1 MMTQKNEPENK
12 MNEVNVLL
20 NLANIRYL
28 PRYIIIAIDIFLI
41 GVSTFF
47 SFKILE
53 KVLNHSDF
61 IAESFAGYALIIAV
75 SLFYMYVFKTYAGII
90 RHSTFYDLL
99 NLLWSVVATTFTLWA
114 LSGVYNMVYDHSV
127 PENISF
133 FIVFFFFSFSTL
145 FMFRLFVKEMFRWI
159 KEYKDNSLKKRILIL
174 GISDYSVAI
183 ASSIIES
190 HNLQYKLKGFLTKRN
205 DSRNAKIFGLDIMTQ
220 EKFIKTPK
228 EELEID
234 GILILKEDLSANELT
249 EWVNLFLEK
258 EMEIFQAPLVE
269 EFNPEKI
276 HTNIRSFQIEDLLN
290 REPICIENEE
300 VRLIHENKSVL
311 VNGGADSIGSEIVR
325 KVASYKPSKVVV
337 VDQAETP
344 LHEIQLEMN
353 EKFPEIDFE
362 FILADITNRKRLES
376 IFTKF
381 NFDLVYHAAAYKHVP
396 MIENNPHEAVWVNIL
411 GTKNLAKLSVQNKV
425 KTFVMVSTDKA
436 VNPTNVMGA
445 SKRSAELLVQSLQF
459 LPENKTKFI
468 TTRFGNVLGSNGSVI
483 PLFKKQIEAGG
494 PSTITHPD
502 IVRYFMTI
510 SEACELVLQAST
522 MGKGGEIF
530 VFDMGEPV
538 KIKDLA
544 IKMIKLS
551 GKEPEKDILLK
562 YTGLR
567 PGEKLYEE
575 LLSDDAK
582 NLPTPHHKI
591 MVSMD
596 PYKEYNEIK
605 DLIEQLEAAALSHDN
620 NQIVRIIKN
629 MVPEFISNNSI
640 FEKLDR

>member
-28 PRYIIIAIDIFLI
+28 PRYIIIAIDVFLI

-99 NLLWSVVATTFTLWA
+99 NLLWCIVATTFTLWA

-220 EKFIKTPK
+220 DTFIKTPK
-228 EELEID
+228 EDLEID
-234 GILILKEDLSANELT
+234 GILILKENLSANELT

-311 VNGGADSIGSEIVR
+311 VTGGAGSIGSEIVR
-325 KVASYKPSKVVV
+325 KVASYHPSKVVV

-353 EKFPEIDFE
+353 EKFPDIDFE
-362 FILADITNRKRLES
+362 FILADITNKKRLES

-381 NFDLVYHAAAYKHVP
+381 SFDLVYHAAAYKHVP

-494 PSTITHPD
+494 PITITHPD

-596 PYKEYNEIK
+596 PYKEYSEIK
-605 DLIEQLEAAALSHDN
+605 DLIEQIEAAALSHDKT
-620 NQIVRIIKN
+620 QIVRILKN

-640 FEKLDR
+640 FEKLDH

>member
-1 MMTQKNEPENK
+1 MTQKNEPENK

-28 PRYIIIAIDIFLI
+28 PRYIIIAIDVFLI
-41 GVSTFF
+41 GISTFF

-53 KVLNHSDF
+53 KVLNQSDF

-183 ASSIIES
+183 ANSIIES

-205 DSRNAKIFGLDIMTQ
+205 DSRNAKIYGLDIMTQ

-234 GILILKEDLSANELT
+234 GILILKENLSANELT

-311 VNGGADSIGSEIVR
+311 VTGGAGSIGSEIVR
-325 KVASYKPSKVVV
+325 KVASYHPSKLVV

-362 FILADITNRKRLES
+362 FILADITNKKRLES

-494 PSTITHPD
+494 PITITHPD

>member
-1 MMTQKNEPENK
+1 MTQKNEPENQ
-12 MNEVNVLL
+12 MNEVNILL

-183 ASSIIES
+183 ANSIIES

-234 GILILKEDLSANELT
+234 GILILKENLSANELT

-311 VNGGADSIGSEIVR
+311 VTGGAGSIGSEIVR

-353 EKFPEIDFE
+353 EKFPDIDFE
-362 FILADITNRKRLES
+362 FILADITNKKRLES

-494 PSTITHPD
+494 PITITHPD

-530 VFDMGEPV
+530 VFDMGKPV

>member
-1 MMTQKNEPENK
+1 MTQKNEPENK

-28 PRYIIIAIDIFLI
+28 PRYIIIAIDVFLI

-99 NLLWSVVATTFTLWA
+99 NLLWCIVATTFTLWA

-183 ASSIIES
+183 ANSIIES

-220 EKFIKTPK
+220 DTFIKTPK

-234 GILILKEDLSANELT
+234 GILILKENLSANELT

-311 VNGGADSIGSEIVR
+311 VTGGAGSIGSEIVR

-353 EKFPEIDFE
+353 EKFPDIDFE
-362 FILADITNRKRLES
+362 FILADITNKKRLES

-411 GTKNLAKLSVQNKV
+411 GTQNLAKLSVLYNI

-494 PSTITHPD
+494 PITITHPD

-530 VFDMGEPV
+530 VFDMGKPV

-575 LLSDDAK
+575 LLSDNTK

-596 PYKEYNEIK
+596 PHKEYNEIK
-605 DLIEQLEAAALSHDN
+605 DLLEQIENATLSHDN
-620 NQIVRIIKN
+620 NQIVRILKN

>member
-28 PRYIIIAIDIFLI
+28 PRYIIIAIDVFLI

-99 NLLWSVVATTFTLWA
+99 NLLWSIVATTFTLWA

-183 ASSIIES
+183 ANSIIES

-220 EKFIKTPK
+220 ETFIKTPK

-234 GILILKEDLSANELT
+234 GILILKENLSANELT

-311 VNGGADSIGSEIVR
+311 VTGGAGSIGSEIVR

-353 EKFPEIDFE
+353 EKFPDIDFE
-362 FILADITNRKRLES
+362 FILADITNKKRLES

-494 PSTITHPD
+494 PITITHPD

-530 VFDMGEPV
+530 VFDMGKPV

-575 LLSDDAK
+575 LLSDNTK

-596 PYKEYNEIK
+596 PHKEYNEIK
-605 DLIEQLEAAALSHDN
+605 DLLEQIENAALSHDN
-620 NQIVRIIKN
+620 NQIVRILKN

>member
-1 MMTQKNEPENK
+1 MTQKNEPENQ
-12 MNEVNVLL
+12 MNEVNILL

-28 PRYIIIAIDIFLI
+28 PRYIIIAIDVFLI
-41 GVSTFF
+41 GISTFF
-47 SFKILE
+47 SYKILE
-53 KVLNHSDF
+53 KVLNQSDF

-183 ASSIIES
+183 ANSIIES

-220 EKFIKTPK
+220 DTFIKTPK
-228 EELEID
+228 EDLEID
-234 GILILKEDLSANELT
+234 GILILKENLSANELT

-311 VNGGADSIGSEIVR
+311 VTGGAGSIGSEIVR
-325 KVASYKPSKVVV
+325 KVASYHPSKLVV

-362 FILADITNRKRLES
+362 FILADITNKKRLES

-494 PSTITHPD
+494 PITITHPD

-640 FEKLDR
+640 FEKLDK

>member
-1 MMTQKNEPENK
+1 MTQKNEPENK

-28 PRYIIIAIDIFLI
+28 PRYIIIAIDVFLI

-53 KVLNHSDF
+53 KVINHSDF

-75 SLFYMYVFKTYAGII
+75 SFFYMYVFKTYAGII

-127 PENISF
+127 PENIPF

-183 ASSIIES
+183 ANSIIES
-190 HNLQYKLKGFLTKRN
+190 HNQQYKLKGFLTKRN

-220 EKFIKTPK
+220 EAFIKTPK

-234 GILILKEDLSANELT
+234 GILILKENLSANELT

-311 VNGGADSIGSEIVR
+311 VTGGAGSIGSEIVR
-325 KVASYKPSKVVV
+325 KIASYKPSKVVV

-353 EKFPEIDFE
+353 EKFPDIDFE
-362 FILADITNRKRLES
+362 FILADITNKKRLES

-494 PSTITHPD
+494 PITITHPD

-530 VFDMGEPV
+530 VFDMGKPV
-538 KIKDLA
+538 KIRDLA

-575 LLSDDAK
+575 LLSDNTK

-596 PYKEYNEIK
+596 PHKKYNEIK
-605 DLIEQLEAAALSHDN
+605 DLLEQIENAALSHDN
-620 NQIVRIIKN
+620 NQIVRILKN

-640 FEKLDR
+640 FEKLDH

>member
-1 MMTQKNEPENK
+1 MTQKNEPENK

-28 PRYIIIAIDIFLI
+28 PRYIIIAIDVFLI

-99 NLLWSVVATTFTLWA
+99 NLLWSIVATTFTLWA

-183 ASSIIES
+183 ANSIIES

-220 EKFIKTPK
+220 DTFIKTSK
-228 EELEID
+228 EDLEID
-234 GILILKEDLSANELT
+234 GILILKENLSANELA

-258 EMEIFQAPLVE
+258 EMEIFQAPLVK

-311 VNGGADSIGSEIVR
+311 VTGGAGSIGSEIVR

-344 LHEIQLEMN
+344 LHEIQLEMS
-353 EKFPEIDFE
+353 EKYPDIDFE
-362 FILADITNRKRLES
+362 FILADITNKKRLES

-411 GTKNLAKLSVQNKV
+411 GTQNLAKLSVLYNI

-494 PSTITHPD
+494 PITITHPD

-530 VFDMGEPV
+530 VFDMGKPV

-575 LLSDDAK
+575 LLSDNTK

-596 PYKEYNEIK
+596 PHKEYSEIK
-605 DLIEQLEAAALSHDN
+605 DLIEQIENAALYHDN
-620 NQIVRIIKN
+620 NQIVRILKN

-640 FEKLDR
+640 FEKLDH

>member
-1 MMTQKNEPENK
+1 MTQKNEPENK

-20 NLANIRYL
+20 NIANIRYL
-28 PRYIIIAIDIFLI
+28 PRYIIIAIDVFLI
-41 GVSTFF
+41 GVSTFL

-99 NLLWSVVATTFTLWA
+99 NLLWCIVATTFTLWA

-183 ASSIIES
+183 ANSIIES

-234 GILILKEDLSANELT
+234 GILILKENLSANELT

-258 EMEIFQAPLVE
+258 EMEIFQAPLVK

-311 VNGGADSIGSEIVR
+311 VTGGAGSIGSEIVR

-362 FILADITNRKRLES
+362 FILADITNKKRLES

-494 PSTITHPD
+494 PITITHPD

-620 NQIVRIIKN
+620 NQIVRILKN

>member
-1 MMTQKNEPENK
+1 MTQKNEPENQ

-28 PRYIIIAIDIFLI
+28 PRYIIIAIDVFLI

-53 KVLNHSDF
+53 KVLNQSDF

-183 ASSIIES
+183 ANSIIES

-205 DSRNAKIFGLDIMTQ
+205 DSRNAKIYGLDIMTQ

-234 GILILKEDLSANELT
+234 GILILKENLSANELT

-311 VNGGADSIGSEIVR
+311 VTGGAGSIGSEIVR

-362 FILADITNRKRLES
+362 FILADITNKKRLES

-494 PSTITHPD
+494 PITITHPD

>member
-28 PRYIIIAIDIFLI
+28 PRYIIIAIDVFLI

-183 ASSIIES
+183 ANSIIES

-234 GILILKEDLSANELT
+234 GILILKENLSANELT

-311 VNGGADSIGSEIVR
+311 VTGGAGSIGSEIVR
-325 KVASYKPSKVVV
+325 KVASYHPSKLVV

-362 FILADITNRKRLES
+362 FILADITNKKRLES

-494 PSTITHPD
+494 PITITHPD

-530 VFDMGEPV
+530 VFDMGKPV

-620 NQIVRIIKN
+620 NQIVRILKN

>member
-1 MMTQKNEPENK
+1 MTQKNEPENQ

-28 PRYIIIAIDIFLI
+28 PRYIIIAIDVFLI

-53 KVLNHSDF
+53 KVLAHSDF

-183 ASSIIES
+183 ANSIIES

-205 DSRNAKIFGLDIMTQ
+205 DSRNAKIYGLDIMTQ

-234 GILILKEDLSANELT
+234 GILILKENLSANELT

-311 VNGGADSIGSEIVR
+311 VTGGAGSIGSEIVR
-325 KVASYKPSKVVV
+325 KVASYHPSKLVV

-494 PSTITHPD
+494 PITITHPD

-605 DLIEQLEAAALSHDN
+605 DLIEQIENAALSHDN
-620 NQIVRIIKN
+620 NQIVRILKN

-640 FEKLDR
+640 FEKLDH

>member
-1 MMTQKNEPENK
+1 MTQKNEPENK

-28 PRYIIIAIDIFLI
+28 PRYIIIAIDVFLI

-99 NLLWSVVATTFTLWA
+99 NLLWSIVATTFTLWA

-183 ASSIIES
+183 ANSIIES

-220 EKFIKTPK
+220 ETFIKTPK
-228 EELEID
+228 EDLEID
-234 GILILKEDLSANELT
+234 GILILKENLSANELT

-311 VNGGADSIGSEIVR
+311 VTGGAGSIGSEIVR

-353 EKFPEIDFE
+353 EKFPDIDFE
-362 FILADITNRKRLES
+362 FILADITNKKRLES

-494 PSTITHPD
+494 PITITHPD

-530 VFDMGEPV
+530 VFDMGKPV

-575 LLSDDAK
+575 LLSDNTK

-596 PYKEYNEIK
+596 PHKEYNEIK
-605 DLIEQLEAAALSHDN
+605 DLLEQIENAALSHDN
-620 NQIVRIIKN
+620 NQIVRILKN

>member
-20 NLANIRYL
+20 TLANIRYL
-28 PRYIIIAIDIFLI
+28 PRYIIIAIDVFLI
-41 GVSTFF
+41 GISTFF

-53 KVLNHSDF
+53 KVLNQSDF

-183 ASSIIES
+183 ANSIIES

-228 EELEID
+228 EDLEID
-234 GILILKEDLSANELT
+234 GILILKENLSANELT

-311 VNGGADSIGSEIVR
+311 VTGGAGSIGSEIVR
-325 KVASYKPSKVVV
+325 KVASYHPSKLVV

-353 EKFPEIDFE
+353 EKFPDIDFE
-362 FILADITNRKRLES
+362 FILADITNKKRLES

-494 PSTITHPD
+494 PITITHPD

-596 PYKEYNEIK
+596 PYKEYSEIK
-605 DLIEQLEAAALSHDN
+605 DLIEQIEAAALSHDKT
-620 NQIVRIIKN
+620 QIVSILKK

>member
-1 MMTQKNEPENK
+1 MMTQKNEPENQ
-12 MNEVNVLL
+12 MNEVNILL

-41 GVSTFF
+41 GVSTFL

-183 ASSIIES
+183 ANSIIES

-205 DSRNAKIFGLDIMTQ
+205 DSRNAKIYGLDIMTQ

-234 GILILKEDLSANELT
+234 GILILKENLSANELT

-311 VNGGADSIGSEIVR
+311 VTGGAGSIGSEIVR
-325 KVASYKPSKVVV
+325 KVASYHPSKLVV

-494 PSTITHPD
+494 PITITHPD

>member
-1 MMTQKNEPENK
+1 MTQKNEPENQ

-28 PRYIIIAIDIFLI
+28 PRYIIIAIDVFLI
-41 GVSTFF
+41 GISTFF
-47 SFKILE
+47 SYKILE
-53 KVLNHSDF
+53 KVLNQSDF

-183 ASSIIES
+183 ANSIIES

-311 VNGGADSIGSEIVR
+311 VTGGAGSIGSEIVR

-494 PSTITHPD
+494 PITITHPD

>member
-28 PRYIIIAIDIFLI
+28 PRYIIIAIDVFLI

-53 KVLNHSDF
+53 KVINHSDF
-61 IAESFAGYALIIAV
+61 IAESFAGYGLIIAV

-99 NLLWSVVATTFTLWA
+99 NLLWCIVATTFTLWA

-145 FMFRLFVKEMFRWI
+145 FMFRLFVKEMFHWI

-183 ASSIIES
+183 ANSIIES

-228 EELEID
+228 EDLEID
-234 GILILKEDLSANELT
+234 GILILKENLSANELT

-311 VNGGADSIGSEIVR
+311 VTGGAGSIGSEIVR

-362 FILADITNRKRLES
+362 FILADITNKKRLES

-494 PSTITHPD
+494 PITITHPD

-530 VFDMGEPV
+530 VFDMGKPV

-596 PYKEYNEIK
+596 PYKEYSEIK
-605 DLIEQLEAAALSHDN
+605 DLIEQIEAAALSHDKT
-620 NQIVRIIKN
+620 QIVRILKN
-629 MVPEFISNNSI
+629 MVPEFISNNSV
-640 FEKLDR
+640 FEKLDK

>member
-1 MMTQKNEPENK
+1 MTQKNEPENK

-20 NLANIRYL
+20 TLANIRYL
-28 PRYIIIAIDIFLI
+28 PRYIIIAIDVFLI
-41 GVSTFF
+41 GISTFF

-53 KVLNHSDF
+53 KVLNQSDF

-133 FIVFFFFSFSTL
+133 FIVFFFFSFSML

-183 ASSIIES
+183 ANSIIES

-234 GILILKEDLSANELT
+234 GILILKENLSANELT

-311 VNGGADSIGSEIVR
+311 VTGGAGSIGSEIVR
-325 KVASYKPSKVVV
+325 KVASYHPSKLVV

-362 FILADITNRKRLES
+362 FILADITNKKRLES

-494 PSTITHPD
+494 PITITHPD

>member
-1 MMTQKNEPENK
+1 MTQKNEPENK

-20 NLANIRYL
+20 NIANIRYL
-28 PRYIIIAIDIFLI
+28 PRYIIIAIDVFLI

-53 KVLNHSDF
+53 KVLNQSDF

-183 ASSIIES
+183 ANSIIES
-190 HNLQYKLKGFLTKRN
+190 HNLQYKLKGFLTNRN

-220 EKFIKTPK
+220 DTFIKTSK

-234 GILILKEDLSANELT
+234 GILILKENLSANELT

-311 VNGGADSIGSEIVR
+311 VTGGAGSIGSEIVR
-325 KVASYKPSKVVV
+325 KVASYHPSKLVV

-353 EKFPEIDFE
+353 EKFPDIDFE
-362 FILADITNRKRLES
+362 FILADITNKKRLES

-494 PSTITHPD
+494 PITITHPD

>member
-1 MMTQKNEPENK
+1 MTQKNEPENK

-28 PRYIIIAIDIFLI
+28 PRYIIIAIDVFLI

-99 NLLWSVVATTFTLWA
+99 NLLWCIVATTFTLWA

-183 ASSIIES
+183 ANSIIES

-220 EKFIKTPK
+220 ETFIKTPK

-234 GILILKEDLSANELT
+234 GILILKENLSANELT

-311 VNGGADSIGSEIVR
+311 VTGGAGSIGSEIVR

-353 EKFPEIDFE
+353 EKFPDIDFE
-362 FILADITNRKRLES
+362 FILADITNKKRLES

-411 GTKNLAKLSVQNKV
+411 GTQNLAKLSVLYNI
-425 KTFVMVSTDKA
+425 KTFVMISTDKA

-494 PSTITHPD
+494 PITITHPD

-575 LLSDDAK
+575 LLSDNTK

-596 PYKEYNEIK
+596 PYKEYSEIK
-605 DLIEQLEAAALSHDN
+605 DLLEQIENAALSHDN
-620 NQIVRIIKN
+620 NQIVRILKN

-640 FEKLDR
+640 FEKLDH

>member
-1 MMTQKNEPENK
+1 MTQKNEPENQ
-12 MNEVNVLL
+12 MNEVNILL

-28 PRYIIIAIDIFLI
+28 PRYIIIAIDVFLI

-99 NLLWSVVATTFTLWA
+99 NLLWSIVATTFTLWA

-183 ASSIIES
+183 ANSIIES

-234 GILILKEDLSANELT
+234 GILILKENLSANELT

-311 VNGGADSIGSEIVR
+311 VTGGAGSIGSEIVR
-325 KVASYKPSKVVV
+325 KVASYHPSKLVV

-494 PSTITHPD
+494 PITITHPD

-530 VFDMGEPV
+530 VFDMGKPV

-596 PYKEYNEIK
+596 PYKEYSEIK
-605 DLIEQLEAAALSHDN
+605 DLLEQIENAALSHDN

>member
-28 PRYIIIAIDIFLI
+28 PRYIIIAIDVFLI

-99 NLLWSVVATTFTLWA
+99 NLLWCIVATTFTLWA

-183 ASSIIES
+183 ANSIIES

-220 EKFIKTPK
+220 ETFIKTPK

-234 GILILKEDLSANELT
+234 GILILKENLSTNELT

-311 VNGGADSIGSEIVR
+311 VTGGAGSIGSEIVR

-353 EKFPEIDFE
+353 EKFPDIDFE

-411 GTKNLAKLSVQNKV
+411 GTKNLATLSVQNKV

-494 PSTITHPD
+494 PITITHPD

-530 VFDMGEPV
+530 VFDMGKPV

-575 LLSDDAK
+575 LLSDNTK

-596 PYKEYNEIK
+596 PHKEYNEIK
-605 DLIEQLEAAALSHDN
+605 DLLEQIENATLSHDN
-620 NQIVRIIKN
+620 NQIVRILKN

>member
-1 MMTQKNEPENK
+1 MTQKNEPENK

-28 PRYIIIAIDIFLI
+28 PRYIIIAIDVFLI

-75 SLFYMYVFKTYAGII
+75 SFFYMYVFKTYAGII

-99 NLLWSVVATTFTLWA
+99 NLLWSIVATTFTLWA

-183 ASSIIES
+183 ANSIIES

-228 EELEID
+228 EDLEID
-234 GILILKEDLSANELT
+234 GILILKENLSANELT

-311 VNGGADSIGSEIVR
+311 VTGGAGSIGSEIVR

-353 EKFPEIDFE
+353 EKFPDIDFE
-362 FILADITNRKRLES
+362 FILADITNKKRLES

-411 GTKNLAKLSVQNKV
+411 GTQNLAKLSVLYNI
-425 KTFVMVSTDKA
+425 KTFVMISTDKA

-494 PSTITHPD
+494 PITITHPD

-530 VFDMGEPV
+530 VFDMGKPV

-575 LLSDDAK
+575 LLSDNTK

-596 PYKEYNEIK
+596 PHKEYNEIK
-605 DLIEQLEAAALSHDN
+605 DLLEQIENAALSHDN
-620 NQIVRIIKN
+620 NQIVRILKN

>member
-1 MMTQKNEPENK
+1 MTQKNEPENQ
-12 MNEVNVLL
+12 MNEVNILL

-183 ASSIIES
+183 ANSIIES

-205 DSRNAKIFGLDIMTQ
+205 DTRNAKIYGLDIMTQ

-234 GILILKEDLSANELT
+234 GILILKENLSANELT

-311 VNGGADSIGSEIVR
+311 VTGGAGSIGSEIVR
-325 KVASYKPSKVVV
+325 KVASYHPSKLVV

-362 FILADITNRKRLES
+362 FILADITNKKRLES

-494 PSTITHPD
+494 PITITHPD

-530 VFDMGEPV
+530 VFDMGKPV

-620 NQIVRIIKN
+620 NQIVRILKN

>member
-1 MMTQKNEPENK
+1 MTQKNEPENK

-20 NLANIRYL
+20 TLANIRYL
-28 PRYIIIAIDIFLI
+28 PRYIIIAIDVFLI
-41 GVSTFF
+41 GISTFF

-53 KVLNHSDF
+53 KVLNQSDF

-99 NLLWSVVATTFTLWA
+99 NLLWSIVATSFTLWA
-114 LSGVYNMVYDHSV
+114 LSRAYNMMYDHSV
-127 PENISF
+127 PVNVSF

-183 ASSIIES
+183 ANSIIES

-228 EELEID
+228 EDLEID
-234 GILILKEDLSANELT
+234 GILILKENLSANELT

-311 VNGGADSIGSEIVR
+311 VTGGAGSIGSEIVR
-325 KVASYKPSKVVV
+325 KVASYHPSKLVV

-353 EKFPEIDFE
+353 EKFPDIDFE
-362 FILADITNRKRLES
+362 FILADITNKKRLES

-494 PSTITHPD
+494 PITITHPD

-530 VFDMGEPV
+530 VFDMGKPV

-596 PYKEYNEIK
+596 PHKEYNEIK
-605 DLIEQLEAAALSHDN
+605 DLLEQIENAALSHDN
-620 NQIVRIIKN
+620 NQIVRILKN

>member
-1 MMTQKNEPENK
+1 MTQNNEPENK

-20 NLANIRYL
+20 NIANIRYL

-41 GVSTFF
+41 GVSTFL

-75 SLFYMYVFKTYAGII
+75 SLFYMYDFKTYAGII

-99 NLLWSVVATTFTLWA
+99 NLLWSIVATTFTLWA

-183 ASSIIES
+183 ANSIIES

-311 VNGGADSIGSEIVR
+311 VTGGAGSIGSEIVR

-494 PSTITHPD
+494 PITITHPD

-530 VFDMGEPV
+530 VFDMGKPV

>member
-1 MMTQKNEPENK
+1 MTQKNEPENK

-20 NLANIRYL
+20 TLANIRYL
-28 PRYIIIAIDIFLI
+28 PRYIIIAIDVFLI

-53 KVLNHSDF
+53 KVLYHSDF

-99 NLLWSVVATTFTLWA
+99 NLLWCIVATTFTLWA

-183 ASSIIES
+183 ANSIIES

-234 GILILKEDLSANELT
+234 GILILKENLSANELT

-311 VNGGADSIGSEIVR
+311 VTGGAGSIGSEIVR
-325 KVASYKPSKVVV
+325 KVASYHPSKLVV

-353 EKFPEIDFE
+353 EKFPDIDFE
-362 FILADITNRKRLES
+362 FILADITNKKRLES

-494 PSTITHPD
+494 PITITHPD

-530 VFDMGEPV
+530 VFDMGKPV

>member
-1 MMTQKNEPENK
+1 MTQKNEPENQ

-28 PRYIIIAIDIFLI
+28 PRYIIIAIDVFLI

-53 KVLNHSDF
+53 KVLNQSDF

-183 ASSIIES
+183 ANSIIES

-205 DSRNAKIFGLDIMTQ
+205 DSRNAKIYGLDIMTQ

-234 GILILKEDLSANELT
+234 GILILKENLSANELT

-311 VNGGADSIGSEIVR
+311 VTGGAGSIGSEIVR
-325 KVASYKPSKVVV
+325 KVASYHPSKLVV

-494 PSTITHPD
+494 PITITHPD

>member
-28 PRYIIIAIDIFLI
+28 PRYIIIAIDVFLI

-127 PENISF
+127 PVNISF

-145 FMFRLFVKEMFRWI
+145 FMFRLFVKEMFRRI

-183 ASSIIES
+183 ANSIIES

-228 EELEID
+228 EDLEID
-234 GILILKEDLSANELT
+234 GILILKENLSANELT

-311 VNGGADSIGSEIVR
+311 VTGGAGSIGSEIVR
-325 KVASYKPSKVVV
+325 KVASYHPSKLVV

-362 FILADITNRKRLES
+362 FILADITNKKRLES

-494 PSTITHPD
+494 PITITHPD

-596 PYKEYNEIK
+596 PHKEYNEIK
-605 DLIEQLEAAALSHDN
+605 DLIEQIENAALSHDN
-620 NQIVRIIKN
+620 NQIVRILKN

>member
-28 PRYIIIAIDIFLI
+28 PRYIIIAIDVFLI
-41 GVSTFF
+41 GISTFF

-53 KVLNHSDF
+53 KVLNQSDF

-99 NLLWSVVATTFTLWA
+99 NLLWSIVATTFTLWA

-183 ASSIIES
+183 ANSIIES

-228 EELEID
+228 EDLEID
-234 GILILKEDLSANELT
+234 GILILKENLSANELT

-311 VNGGADSIGSEIVR
+311 VTGGAGSIGSEIVR

-353 EKFPEIDFE
+353 EKFPDIDFE
-362 FILADITNRKRLES
+362 FILADITNKKRLES

-436 VNPTNVMGA
+436 VNPTNVM
-445 SKRSAELLVQSLQF
+445 F
-459 LPENKTKFI
+459 P
-468 TTRFGNVLGSNGSVI
+468 
-483 PLFKKQIEAGG
+483 
-494 PSTITHPD
+494 
-502 IVRYFMTI
+502 
-510 SEACELVLQAST
+510 
-522 MGKGGEIF
+522 
-530 VFDMGEPV
+530 
-538 KIKDLA
+538 
-544 IKMIKLS
+544 
-551 GKEPEKDILLK
+551 
-562 YTGLR
+562 
-567 PGEKLYEE
+567 
-575 LLSDDAK
+575 
-582 NLPTPHHKI
+582 
-591 MVSMD
+591 
-596 PYKEYNEIK
+596 
-605 DLIEQLEAAALSHDN
+605 SHDT
-620 NQIVRIIKN
+620 RRDGSLASSSG
-629 MVPEFISNNSI
+629 F
-640 FEKLDR
+640 